1 MMSGDE
7 SISNFDPL
15 DDLEQWEEEQV
26 FQDHEGAIEIG
37 VSDTVEL
44 EGN

>member
-1 MMSGDE
+1 MMSEDE
-7 SISNFDPL
+7 RVFWEDSL
-15 DDLEQWEEEQV
+15 DTEALGSLDKE
-26 FQDHEGAIEIG
+26 DGAIEIG